1 MELSEKRAFS
11 GLRRVTAVLGAAATL
26 AIGVATGCSSSTLSA
41 PELYHLQNQNSRR
54 EFLPDE
60 TVKGLQACVDAT
72 AADLQDGVGRVEA
85 SVRLNEDGQVLS
97 VELEGVPEGAPDLAS
112 CSRIVLR
119 EMSVPSLPLRSD
131 ESPGEMARAAP
142 AGNEMANPIVLAEA
156 AIVLAEFMAQH
167 GGRAILYAVTLEVVA
182 ATTVAGVHEL
192 RKRRK
197 KDKCAIYYD
206 ECVMSSYWR
215 KIGRHDWDSLC
226 SLCAGECYAKNGNW
240 PARVGVNDCNYQGN

>member
-1 MELSEKRAFS
+1 M
-11 GLRRVTAVLGAAATL
+11 
-26 AIGVATGCSSSTLSA
+26 SA

-72 AADLQDGVGRVEA
+72 AADLEDGVGRVRATVE
-85 SVRLNEDGQVLS
+85 VDQGGQVLR

-131 ESPGEMARAAP
+131 EPPGETASAPP

-197 KDKCAIYYD
+197 KKDACAERYETCVATPLYY
-206 ECVMSSYWR
+206 EQGMHIRNTRCNLCRLMCVNANGEWPAMSSL
-215 KIGRHDWDSLC
+215 GPCL
-226 SLCAGECYAKNGNW
+226 
-240 PARVGVNDCNYQGN
+240 